1 MDDHRYLILQLCV
14 QSHSQAQVAL
24 AERRSICCH
33 TGRPGGE
40 LPSAQALGDASNGVG
55 VVVCT
60 AETDDLLDPWPL
72 AYLVE
77 DVGSEGASCAG
88 EDLQMSSESGVRS
101 ARNSPRHDRQPHPR
115 LNYSLGRRS
124 RCTSRP
130 SDASGPSAEG
140 ADCYRRPRRQQ

>member
-1 MDDHRYLILQLCV
+1 MIFLEAREGCDKVNCPCGLQRSLGPAEEGKCETYMDDHRYLILQLCV
-14 QSHSQAQVAL
+14 QTHSQAQVAL

-101 ARNSPRHDRQPHPR
+101 ARNSPRHDR
-115 LNYSLGRRS
+115 
-124 RCTSRP
+124 
-130 SDASGPSAEG
+130 
-140 ADCYRRPRRQQ
+140 